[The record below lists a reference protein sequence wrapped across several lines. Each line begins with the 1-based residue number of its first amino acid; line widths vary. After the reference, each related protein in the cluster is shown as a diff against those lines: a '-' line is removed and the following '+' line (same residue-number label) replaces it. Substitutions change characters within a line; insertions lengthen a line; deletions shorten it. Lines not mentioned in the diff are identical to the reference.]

1 MIGALM
7 KTTSR
12 FAVAAAA
19 GLFVGGIALTPA
31 QAADL
36 GGDCCADLEER
47 VAELEATTVR
57 KGNRKVSLK
66 ISGQVTK
73 TLLIWDDGDESDIYV
88 VDNTNSGTRFRF
100 TGSAAIRPGWS
111 AGYYLE
117 WESGSARSA
126 SADQVDNNRG
136 STNQLGLRHAV
147 WWIKSDK
154 LGSLWVG
161 QHSTATD
168 NLYLLSLGG
177 AGIAATGDIG
187 LTTGGFQL
195 RTSGVAGNAGLT
207 TQRIGAYVPSFDQP
221 RADIVRYDSPSIAGC
236 VLSASWGENDLWDV
250 AARCKKE
257 LNSIKILFGIG
268 YIERRDEGA
277 ASLGVTTALTRVDN
291 STFIVSGS
299 ILHDPSGLYLTAW
312 YGSREFANG
321 SFLVGAN
328 PCLVNAVNPNGCADY
343 EAFYIQGGIY
353 RRWNDLGK
361 TSIYIDYENFDDT
374 NVGRSAAGF
383 ASGNA
388 VIVSSETDVWGVGIV
403 QKVDAAAMELY
414 ADYKHIE
421 VDVTTDAAA
430 GGARVN
436 ENLDDFDRVIL
447 GARIKF

>member
-1 MIGALM
+1 MIGGLM

-66 ISGQVTK
+66 ISGQVNK
-73 TLLIWDDGDESDIYV
+73 LLLIWDDGDETDIYV
-88 VDNTNSGTRFRF
+88 TDNIQSSTRFRF

-117 WESGSARSA
+117 WESTSDRSNT
-126 SADQVDNNRG
+126 ADQVNNQRRRTG
-136 STNQLGLRHAV
+136 GITLRHAV
-147 WWIKSDK
+147 WWVKSDK
-154 LGSLWVG
+154 FGSIWLG

-177 AGIAATGDIG
+177 AGVASTGDIG
-187 LTTGGFQL
+187 LTTAGFQL

-207 TQRIGAYVPSFDQP
+207 GQRFGRFVPSFDQP
-221 RADIVRYDSPSIAGC
+221 RADIVRYDSPSIIGC

-268 YIERRDEGA
+268 YIERKDER
-277 ASLGVTTALTRVDN
+277 SFTTTTINDRRNDN
-291 STFIVSGS
+291 TFIASGS
-299 ILHDPSGLYLTAW
+299 VIHDPSGLFLTAW
-312 YGSREFANG
+312 YAQQEYTNG
-321 SFLVGAN
+321 TLLASG
-328 PCLVNAVNPNGCADY
+328 CLAGPANPNGCRDN
-343 EAFYIQGGIY
+343 EAFWIQGGVY

-361 TSIYIDYENFDDT
+361 TSIYVDYGHFDDAGT
-374 NVGRSAAGF
+374 GQTAAGF
-383 ASGNA
+383 ASGNQ
-388 VIVSSETDVWGVGIV
+388 VIVGTDTDVYGIGIV
-403 QKVDAAAMELY
+403 QKVDAAAMEFY
-414 ADYKHIE
+414 ADYHHIE
-421 VDVTTDAAA
+421 VDASTDLLA
-430 GGARVN
+430 GGNRVN
-436 ENLDDFDRVIL
+436 ENIEDFDRVIL